1 MEAERTERAEE
12 ALWVRRDDDREES
25 LDFMRKELGAGF
37 DVIDRIDRP
46 AVTVFGSARLPRVD
60 PWYERGMRLGRG
72 LARHDL
78 AVVTGGGPGLMEATN
93 RGAQEA
99 GGLSVGFG
107 IELPMEQRLNAWLD
121 LSYEFRHFYARKV
134 CFVKAAEAFIVLP
147 GGWGT
152 NDELFEALTLVQTGK
167 IRHFPV
173 ILLGSEHWQPF
184 LDWGKRLVEEGM
196 ILATD
201 MDLVMVTD
209 DPDEAVASVAACIRE
224 ECPHMIGS

>member
-1 MEAERTERAEE
+1 MPHERESRACGRVPDVVEAEETDRAEE
-12 ALWVRRDDDREES
+12 ALWIRRDDDREES
-25 LDFMRKELGAGF
+25 LDFMRQE
-37 DVIDRIDRP
+37 
-46 AVTVFGSARLPRVD
+46 
-60 PWYERGMRLGRG
+60 PWYGRAMRLGRG
-72 LARHDL
+72 LARREL

-99 GGLSVGFG
+99 GGLSIGFG
-107 IELPMEQRLNAWLD
+107 IELPMEQRLNGWLD

-184 LDWGKRLVEEGM
+184 LDWGKRLVEERM

-209 DPDEAVASVAACIRE
+209 DPDEAVASVDACIHE